1 MSVDSKELIAA
12 LKAIERDKGIELEV
26 LFEALEVALVS
37 AYKRNYQAP
46 GNVRVNVDRETGEI
60 KVFSQLKV
68 VEEVEFPQQE
78 IELYEARVY
87 DSSCQLGDL
96 VEKEV
101 AQQEFGRIA
110 AQTAKQVIIQR
121 IREAERELIYKEFL
135 ERVEDI
141 TTGTVRRF
149 EHRNVIVDLGKV
161 EGILPQEE
169 QLPRERY
176 RMNERIKAFIMEV
189 KKSSKGPQ
197 VILSRS
203 HPGFLKRL
211 FELEV
216 PEIYDGIVEIKAAA
230 REPGYRAKLA
240 VHSNHKDVD
249 PVGACV
255 GPRGNRV
262 QAISNELRGER
273 IDVIRW
279 SEEPE
284 QYLANALSPAKVVS
298 VELDEKSALVIV
310 PDNQLSL
317 AIGKEG
323 QNARL
328 AAKITGFKIDICSET
343 QIAQKR
349 LFSLGLANDDDE
361 ASPPEEPDAMP
372 GEPALEIED
381 KADENLP
388 EIEADEAEEVPEDS
402 LEEK

>member
-1 MSVDSKELIAA
+1 LGSISVNSKELIAA
-12 LKAIERDKGIELEV
+12 LKAIEKSKGIDLEI
-26 LFEALEVALVS
+26 LFEALEVALIS
-37 AYKRNYQAP
+37 AYKRNFQAP
-46 GNVRVNVDRETGEI
+46 GNVRVSIDRDTGEI
-60 KVFSQLKV
+60 KVFSQLTV
-68 VEEVEFPQQE
+68 VQEVESPQQE

-87 DSSCQLGDL
+87 DSRCQPGDL
-96 VEKEV
+96 IEKEV

-141 TTGTVRRF
+141 VTGTVRRF
-149 EHRNVIVDLGKV
+149 EHRHAIVDLGRA
-161 EGILPQEE
+161 EGILPREE

-176 RMNERIKAFIMEV
+176 RMNERIKAIIMEV

-203 HPGFLKRL
+203 HTGFLKRL
-211 FELEV
+211 FEFEV

-240 VHSNHKDVD
+240 VHSTNQDID

-255 GPRGNRV
+255 GPRGSRV
-262 QAISNELRGER
+262 QAVSNELRGER

-279 SEEPE
+279 SEETE
-284 QYLANALSPAKVVS
+284 QYLANALSPARVVS
-298 VELDEKSALVIV
+298 VELDDKSALIIV
-310 PDNQLSL
+310 PDDQLSL

-328 AAKITGFKIDICSET
+328 AAKITGYKIDIYSET
-343 QIAQKR
+343 QIAQER
-349 LFSLGLANDDDE
+349 LSSLGLTEDMNETAGKEKEEE
-361 ASPPEEPDAMP
+361 AAEDGPAAEDLFDAGESETEETT
-372 GEPALEIED
+372 
-381 KADENLP
+381 
-388 EIEADEAEEVPEDS
+388 AEEQ
-402 LEEK
+402 